1 MSEAQDSVL
10 SDPTGLR
17 TSFLHIRQAV
27 APYGPSLLIAT
38 LYLLCA
44 QILAVSRGDAVS
56 VSVVGY
62 VQQLGLILPILL
74 IVWAIAQ
81 FGMMLAVE
89 KPASPLSSFGRKLAV
104 LLFDG
109 QRWGNAIPFLVVI
122 TLTSTA
128 YSYFKSTIPYLQPF
142 AWDPYFDRMDMW
154 LHGGVRPWE
163 LLQPVL
169 GWPLVSFAVNFV
181 YNLWFFVMIGVWLWL
196 AFTLHKKAARREFLL
211 AFLLTWMI
219 GGSVLATVFSS
230 AGPCY
235 YAHLIPG
242 ADPYTGLMTYLQGVD
257 GNWFPIWAL
266 NTQDMLWQGYID
278 PANNLSGIS
287 AMPSMHMATAT
298 LLVPLAFRM
307 DRRIGWAAV
316 VFWLMILIGS
326 VHLGW
331 HYAVDSYAGAA
342 IAAASWWLACRLVD
356 NRDTDP
362 A

>member
-1 MSEAQDSVL
+1 MSQAQDSVL
-10 SDPTGLR
+10 SEPRGLR
-17 TSFLHIRQAV
+17 TPFLHIRQAV
-27 APYGPSLLIAT
+27 TPYGLSLLIAT

-44 QILAVSRGDAVS
+44 QVLAAIRGEAVS
-56 VSVVGY
+56 VSVIGY
-62 VQQLGLILPILL
+62 IHQLGLILPIIL
-74 IVWAIAQ
+74 IIWAIAQ
-81 FGMMLAVE
+81 FCMMLAIE
-89 KPASPLSSFGRKLAV
+89 RPASPLSSFSGKLGA

-109 QRWGNAIPFLVVI
+109 RRWANAIPFLTVI
-122 TLTSTA
+122 MLMSTA
-128 YSYFKSTIPYLQPF
+128 YSYFKSAIPYLQPF
-142 AWDPYFDRMDMW
+142 AWDPYFDRLDMW

-163 LLQPVL
+163 WLQPVL
-169 GWPLVSFAVNFV
+169 GWPLVSSAVNFA
-181 YNLWFFVMIGVWLWL
+181 YNLWFFIMIGAWLWL
-196 AFTLHKKAARREFLL
+196 AFTLNKKAARREFLL

-235 YAHLIPG
+235 YAHLVPG
-242 ADPYTGLMTYLQGVD
+242 ADPYAGLMNYLRGVD

-278 PANNLSGIS
+278 PAGNLSGIS
-287 AMPSMHMATAT
+287 AMPSMHLATAT

-316 VFWLMILIGS
+316 VFWLLILLGS

-331 HYAVDSYAGAA
+331 HYAVDSYAGTALAA
-342 IAAASWWLACRLVD
+342 GFWWLACRLSG
-356 NRDTDP
+356 NRDAGT